1 MRYLLA
7 IPVCCIAFLSAC
19 SSSNEEPETSENLP
33 TALISF
39 NYSGCKNYLS
49 ANEYK
54 QVRNKNQR
62 EYIEYKC
69 LGGGVLQISH
79 MNTLYCCE
87 QEKLSVSVEKGKNDI
102 FITESKGKI
111 STNCV
116 CLYDLSYSISGLG
129 QGHKYLL
136 TIKRGNE
143 EKIKFTI
150 KYSLSGKGKMF
161 VE

>member
-49 ANEYK
+49 PDEYK

-87 QEKLSVSVEKGKNDI
+87 QENLSASVEKKKMI
-102 FITESKGKI
+102 F
-111 STNCV
+111 
-116 CLYDLSYSISGLG
+116 
-129 QGHKYLL
+129 LL
-136 TIKRGNE
+136 QKV
-143 EKIKFTI
+143 KVK
-150 KYSLSGKGKMF
+150 
-161 VE
+161 